1 MSIIPKT
8 MKGVQMIGHGAPE
21 MLQYRNDIPV
31 PEPTSNEVLIR
42 IAAAGV
48 NNTDINTRCLVFKE

>member
-8 MKGVQMIGHGAPE
+8 MKGVQMIGHGGPE

-48 NNTDINTRCLVFKE
+48 NNTDIVVVK